1 MNSSC
6 SKLRFLLFLLFKYLL
21 SFQQTD
27 VSEIFFYYPL
37 ERLHRK
43 RVGTLENVISD
54 LKRFRDMDTK
64 ETENTD
70 NKSVLETKSD
80 TTATIKD
87 SKGL

>member
-1 MNSSC
+1 M
-6 SKLRFLLFLLFKYLL
+6 
-21 SFQQTD
+21 
-27 VSEIFFYYPL
+27 SEIFFYYPL

-54 LKRFRDMDTK
+54 LKRFRDMDSK
-64 ETENTD
+64 ETESTY

-80 TTATIKD
+80 TTATNKD

>member
-1 MNSSC
+1 M
-6 SKLRFLLFLLFKYLL
+6 
-21 SFQQTD
+21 
-27 VSEIFFYYPL
+27 SEIFFYYPL

-54 LKRFRDMDTK
+54 LKRFRDMDSK
-64 ETENTD
+64 ETESTD

-80 TTATIKD
+80 TTATNKD

>member
-1 MNSSC
+1 M
-6 SKLRFLLFLLFKYLL
+6 
-21 SFQQTD
+21 
-27 VSEIFFYYPL
+27 SEIFFYYPL

-64 ETENTD
+64 ETENAD

-80 TTATIKD
+80 TTATNKD

>member
-1 MNSSC
+1 M
-6 SKLRFLLFLLFKYLL
+6 
-21 SFQQTD
+21 T
-27 VSEIFFYYPL
+27 EIFFYYPL

-54 LKRFRDMDTK
+54 LKRFRDMDSK
-64 ETENTD
+64 ETESTD

-80 TTATIKD
+80 TTATNKD

>member
-6 SKLRFLLFLLFKYLL
+6 SKVLIVFVVSIILL

-27 VSEIFFYYPL
+27 VSEIFCYYPL

-70 NKSVLETKSD
+70 KKSVLETKSD
-80 TTATIKD
+80 TTATNKD

>member
-1 MNSSC
+1 M
-6 SKLRFLLFLLFKYLL
+6 
-21 SFQQTD
+21 
-27 VSEIFFYYPL
+27 SEIFFYYPL

-54 LKRFRDMDTK
+54 LKRFRDMDSK
-64 ETENTD
+64 ETESTD

-80 TTATIKD
+80 TTATNKE

>member
-1 MNSSC
+1 M
-6 SKLRFLLFLLFKYLL
+6 
-21 SFQQTD
+21 T
-27 VSEIFFYYPL
+27 EIFFYYPL

-70 NKSVLETKSD
+70 NKSALETKSD
-80 TTATIKD
+80 TTTTNKD

>member
-1 MNSSC
+1 M
-6 SKLRFLLFLLFKYLL
+6 
-21 SFQQTD
+21 
-27 VSEIFFYYPL
+27 SEIFFYYPL

-64 ETENTD
+64 ETENTH

-80 TTATIKD
+80 TTATNKD

>member
-6 SKLRFLLFLLFKYLL
+6 SKVLIVFVVSIILL

-70 NKSVLETKSD
+70 KKSVPETKSD
-80 TTATIKD
+80 TTATNKD